1 MTLPFLFI
9 GTHASVHSFFFASF
23 FPFVDHSCRMHI
35 HHDHLDTASFFLKKK
50 KTVAVEQLDRALLEV
65 QNEVVFRWT
74 KWTTSI
80 CQVMYTRVLGKAH
93 TWFGSENS
101 WPNWSL
107 MKAHDGAAD
116 QQLSEDV
123 RISVDVV
130 SNGQLGGVQLCVVL
144 VGLCMGRDWERS
156 TMSRVRRRGDCIPRR
171 TMPGWWC

>member
-1 MTLPFLFI
+1 
-9 GTHASVHSFFFASF
+9 
-23 FPFVDHSCRMHI
+23 MHF
-35 HHDHLDTASFFLKKK
+35 HHDHLDTASLK

-65 QNEVVFRWT
+65 QNGVVFRWR

-80 CQVMYTRVLGKAH
+80 CQVMYTRVLGKVH
-93 TWFGSENS
+93 TWFGSEKA

-116 QQLSEDV
+116 QQLSDDV

-144 VGLCMGRDWERS
+144 VCCAWEEIRS
-156 TMSRVRRRGDCIPRR
+156 ALRRLEYEGMVTSLFKRIPRR
-171 TMPGWWC
+171 TMPGW